1 MNYTIDQVNAWAD
14 KLVIRLLIMANT
26 KQETIDKVLKA
37 MIDKQ
42 NGINIADESLSVP
55 VTIFGITFKDAATAV
70 KTGFIVIGVII
81 AFVLYKKYSRR

>member
-1 MNYTIDQVNAWAD
+1 MNYTIDMINSWAD
-14 KLVIRLLIMANT
+14 KLVIRLLVMVNT

-42 NGINIADESLSVP
+42 NGVKSADESLSVP

-70 KTGFIVIGVII
+70 KIG
-81 AFVLYKKYSRR
+81 FVLFLVIAGIIIYKRNSK